1 MFDGVGDL
9 AAARSLHGLDSPL
22 RVEARIAAPK
32 AVDWLGRKPKARVL
46 NAFARSCNLISSDGE
61 IVSFVSAEIGPGPF
75 AVVVGELPDRAPEP
89 WESITVRSE
98 VQVSENRVQVGELIV
113 VTDGAVL
120 WNPRPIWDD
129 VRQDFINRHRQ
140 SLAELLASQ
149 GLSADRLIPPAEG
162 QLPGFHRSI
171 DSAWR
176 TLALGLKAGDSALC
190 REGARGM
197 AGLGNGLTP
206 AGDDFLMGVFYAMW
220 AKWASPR
227 LRPLLEVMLDAASP
241 RTTALSVTWLRAAAR
256 GEAAEPWHRLVEALA
271 DSDQGTL
278 QTAAEGILVMGHS
291 SGRDA
296 LAGFT
301 AGLEAL
307 SKSSLGD
314 RLID

>member
-1 MFDGVGDL
+1 M
-9 AAARSLHGLDSPL
+9 
-22 RVEARIAAPK
+22 
-32 AVDWLGRKPKARVL
+32 
-46 NAFARSCNLISSDGE
+46 
-61 IVSFVSAEIGPGPF
+61 
-75 AVVVGELPDRAPEP
+75 
-89 WESITVRSE
+89 
-98 VQVSENRVQVGELIV
+98 
-113 VTDGAVL
+113 
-120 WNPRPIWDD
+120 
-129 VRQDFINRHRQ
+129 
-140 SLAELLASQ
+140 
-149 GLSADRLIPPAEG
+149 
-162 QLPGFHRSI
+162 
-171 DSAWR
+171 
-176 TLALGLKAGDSALC
+176 ALC

-307 SKSSLGD
+307 SKSSHGD
-314 RLID
+314 RLIDEEGTLL